1 MKSLFIYY
9 SFTGNGDVVADNL
22 KEKGVDIRQVVRKKK
37 LPKSFFFGVM
47 TGGFLA
53 GINHKDKLVDFDSN
67 IDGYD
72 RIIIG
77 SPIWNG
83 RFSSPINTVLSF
95 LDLKGKEV
103 EFLFCSGSG
112 EGNKAVK
119 RINKQYSGSK
129 ITFLKEPKKHLDELK
144 KLDAIQK

>member
-9 SFTGNGDVVADNL
+9 SFTGNGDSVADLL

-37 LPKSFFFGVM
+37 LPKSFFLGVM

-53 GINHKDKLVDFDSN
+53 GINHKDKLVGFDSN

-83 RFSSPINTVLSF
+83 KFSSPINTVLSE
-95 LDLKGKEV
+95 LNLKEKEV
-103 EFLFCSGSG
+103 VFVFCSGSG
-112 EGNKAVK
+112 EGEKALK
-119 RINKQYSGSK
+119 RINKEYPGSK
-129 ITFLKEPKKHLDELK
+129 VVFLKEPKKHTDEFK
-144 KLDAIQK
+144 KLDDLL